1 MSVVNQIL
9 EHLPAE
15 MRARLQP
22 HLRLAH
28 LTHGHH
34 VIDVGD
40 ASRHIWFPTTSL
52 LSVLGIATTGDMIE
66 LATIGPEDCTGVWL
80 ALGASVSRHRIIV
93 RTAGGAYRLPSDVVL
108 REFHANVGAHRV
120 MGQRACALAQQLTQS
135 AVCVAFHALLPR
147 LCRWLLMSRDH
158 ARSGTIDL
166 TQEFIAQMLGVTRP
180 RVSQA
185 LLVLEAQD
193 VIHQGVGRIHIVN
206 RAGLETLS
214 CDCYQR
220 GSRRHQPTGTE
231 SFLA

>member
-1 MSVVNQIL
+1 VSLVNQIL
-9 EHLPAE
+9 EQLPGE

-22 HLRLAH
+22 HLRLVH
-28 LTHGHH
+28 LTHAQQ
-34 VIDVGD
+34 IIEAGD

-52 LSVLGIATTGDMIE
+52 MSVLGVATTGDMIE

-80 ALGASVSRHRIIV
+80 ALGASVSRHRVIV
-93 RTAGGAYRLPSDVVL
+93 RTGGGAYRVPSDVVL

-120 MGQRACALAQQLTQS
+120 MAQRACALAHQLTQS

-147 LCRWLLMSRDH
+147 LCGWLLISRDH
-158 ARSGTIDL
+158 APSGTIDL

-185 LLVLEAQD
+185 LLVLEAQR

-214 CDCYQR
+214 CDCYR
-220 GSRRHQPTGTE
+220 RASRRHQPTGTE
-231 SFLA
+231 SFLT